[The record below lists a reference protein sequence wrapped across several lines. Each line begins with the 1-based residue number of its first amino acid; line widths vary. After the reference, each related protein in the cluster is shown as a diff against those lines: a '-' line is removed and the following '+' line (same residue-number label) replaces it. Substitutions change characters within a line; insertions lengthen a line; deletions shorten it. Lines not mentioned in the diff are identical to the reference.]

1 MPCLKAGPQHYED
14 VVGVRNLTKEE
25 NMNSWRKHTVIGLVI
40 CLMQLSLADVAL
52 SANTTVPNPSLTRQ
66 RVDQFGVGAKVKVEL
81 TNGKKFKGSI
91 QSIEDGGFLL
101 ASAKAGSPTRVPYG
115 DVAQL
120 NLAKNTYKAAGQP
133 DSVAVRRVVA
143 ELGVGHH
150 IMVKTSEA
158 KECHGNIVAIAAESF
173 TVLPDHTAAPVQ
185 IAYNNVQQ
193 MGPNMSKGYWIGF
206 AVAVGILVTITVVV
220 VWFATRE
227 D

>member
-1 MPCLKAGPQHYED
+1 
-14 VVGVRNLTKEE
+14 
-25 NMNSWRKHTVIGLVI
+25 MNSWRKSTVMGLVI

-52 SANTTVPNPSLTRQ
+52 SADTTVPNPSLARE

-101 ASAKAGSPTRVPYG
+101 AAAKADSPTRVPYL

-120 NLAKNTYKAAGQP
+120 NLAKNTYKATGQP
-133 DSVAVRRVVA
+133 DSVEARRVVV

-158 KECHGNIVAIAAESF
+158 KEYHGKIVAIEAESF
-173 TVLPDHTAAPVQ
+173 TVMPDHTATPIQV
-185 IAYNNVQQ
+185 AYDGVQQ
-193 MGPNMSKGYWIGF
+193 MGPNMSKSDK
-206 AVAVGILVTITVVV
+206 ITYIALAAAAVVV
-220 VWFATRE
+220 LCIAVWFARAG

>member
-1 MPCLKAGPQHYED
+1 MY
-14 VVGVRNLTKEE
+14 N
-25 NMNSWRKHTVIGLVI
+25 WRKHTVIGLVI

-52 SANTTVPNPSLTRQ
+52 SADTTVPNPSQTRQ

-81 TNGKKFKGSI
+81 TTGKKFKGSI

-101 ASAKAGSPTRVPYG
+101 AAAKAGSPTQVLYG
-115 DVAQL
+115 DVAKL
-120 NLAKNTYKAAGQP
+120 NLAKNTYKVAGHP
-133 DSVAVRRVVA
+133 DSVEVRRVVA

-158 KECHGNIVAIAAESF
+158 KECHGNIVAIAPEAF

-193 MGPNMSKGYWIGF
+193 MGPNMSKGTKITLIVLVG
-206 AVAVGILVTITVVV
+206 VAVVITVLAVN
-220 VWFATRE
+220 FAE
-227 D
+227 NAH

>member
-1 MPCLKAGPQHYED
+1 
-14 VVGVRNLTKEE
+14 
-25 NMNSWRKHTVIGLVI
+25 MNNWRKHAVIGLVI
-40 CLMQLSLADVAL
+40 CLMQLSLADVAW

-91 QSIEDGGFLL
+91 RSIEDEGFLL
-101 ASAKAGSPTRVPYG
+101 AAAKAGSATRVPYG

-150 IMVKTSEA
+150 IMVRSAEG
-158 KECHGNIVAIAAESF
+158 KEYHGNIVAIGAESF
-173 TVLPDHTAAPVQ
+173 TVLPDHTNAPVQ
-185 IAYNNVQQ
+185 IAYNNVHQ
-193 MGPNMSKGYWIGF
+193 MGPNMGKAGWIGIG
-206 AVAVGILVTITVVV
+206 VLVGIFVVV
-220 VWFATRE
+220 IVVYVALTTSS
-227 D
+227 

>member
-1 MPCLKAGPQHYED
+1 
-14 VVGVRNLTKEE
+14 
-25 NMNSWRKHTVIGLVI
+25 MNSWRKHAVIGLVI

-52 SANTTVPNPSLTRQ
+52 SADTTVPNPSLTRQ

-101 ASAKAGSPTRVPYG
+101 AAAKAGSPTRVPYG
-115 DVAQL
+115 DVTQL
-120 NLAKNTYKAAGQP
+120 NLAKNTYKATGQP
-133 DSVAVRRVVA
+133 DSVEVRRVVA

-158 KECHGNIVAIAAESF
+158 KEYHGNIVAIAAESF

-193 MGPNMSKGYWIGF
+193 MGPNMSKGAKI
-206 AVAVGILVTITVVV
+206 AIIVVVGIVAAWVIYLCSPL
-220 VWFATRE
+220 RGSSHHR

>member
-1 MPCLKAGPQHYED
+1 
-14 VVGVRNLTKEE
+14 
-25 NMNSWRKHTVIGLVI
+25 MNSWRKHTVIGLVI

-52 SANTTVPNPSLTRQ
+52 SADTSVPNPSLTRQ

-101 ASAKAGSPTRVPYG
+101 AAAKAGSPTRVPYG
-115 DVAQL
+115 NVAQL
-120 NLAKNTYKAAGQP
+120 KLAKNTYKATGQP

-158 KECHGNIVAIAAESF
+158 KEYHGNIVAIAAESF

-193 MGPNMSKGYWIGF
+193 MGPNMSRGSWIALGVLVG
-206 AVAVGILVTITVVV
+206 VAVVVIV
-220 VWFATRE
+220 FYVMLKNS